1 MNLTE
6 NMLASDS
13 FRQTCRGLGWNLN
26 QRNEDR
32 VEIPACHVCS
42 HAAHTVQIL
51 LLSSSELGSNGT
63 FTAVQRI
70 GLEGCS
76 SGKGGLKGVSS

>member
-42 HAAHTVQIL
+42 HAARTNGSYYLVL
-51 LLSSSELGSNGT
+51 LKVISERAEHAQQFNVLGSK
-63 FTAVQRI
+63 AVLPGR
-70 GLEGCS
+70 EG
-76 SGKGGLKGVSS
+76 